1 VLHETFIFH
10 MTNNFAMLNFNLMKN
25 VLIGLPFDYKP

>member
-1 VLHETFIFH
+1 
-10 MTNNFAMLNFNLMKN
+10 MTNNFAMLNFNFMKN